1 MIEEGLLDDAKSGFK
16 KLSNAVTSAFKKVAD
31 NWAATI
37 SEKLNSMQNVP
48 SEVLMVVDA
57 LKEGMKSTGESISL
71 DETLKMAKSLGSE
84 NALQAAE
91 EDLAGPIYA
100 NAKELKEMFDILSND
115 SYHRQ
120 RKNLHEVGVTAVL
133 GIGLALIGGLPLLF
147 KGLHKLA
154 VYLGA
159 TRTAEILEKCEKFT
173 HAVEKKFIDFVI
185 PSKLSYAVYKFLA
198 EKGFQVAGEKEVLTF
213 DTYKG
218 SSSEKKTEELIYK
231 ALLIYFA
238 FQGLVGALK
247 AGASLLGFVEGTAT
261 AVKGIELA
269 KGFADVRKIVVSA

>member
-84 NALQAAE
+84 NALKAAE

-120 RKNLHEVGVTAVL
+120 RKNLHEVGVTTVL
-133 GIGLALIGGLPLLF
+133 GIGLAAIGGLPMLF

-154 VYLGA
+154 SYLGA
-159 TRTAEILEKCEKFT
+159 TRTAEIFEKCESFF

-218 SSSEKKTEELIYK
+218 SNSEEKTEELIYK

-247 AGASLLGFVEGTAT
+247 AGASLLGFIEGTAT
-261 AVKGIELA
+261 AVKGVELA